1 LSPPFG
7 IFSEGNLLTD
17 IDISKVSGYATDDR
31 YLATRYVQGDRQV
44 FDFELPLNVIPEV
57 FPVPDPDRPTLGN
70 RRVKPDHAKKFA
82 QYVREQEHWV
92 APALLM
98 RAPDI
103 FSFETNLTLGGVSF
117 GIMGVP
123 RSNRRDIRIIDGQ
136 HRILGL
142 YMAVEDIAREL
153 DDARNR
159 MAEARQD
166 DNLDLVNH
174 FAAIVERLER
184 QRRRLATEHLAVQVH
199 VETEQKS
206 FEQMFVDV
214 ADNALGITQAIKVR
228 FDSRK
233 IMNRSLEAAMRHALL
248 RDHVDEE
255 QDRITGPNPNLLG
268 AKHVVDIIRTV
279 NIGITGRV
287 GRRLESELQ
296 EGAVV
301 QRSNEFFDVLLEAFD
316 DLAGVADGTLA
327 AEDLRKRSLLG
338 SSTMLRVLAGVYHDL
353 SAENYP
359 DEEISDFFRS
369 LAPHMTAPIAKGSPW
384 LAIRT
389 KVFAVGANA
398 PTARAQDL
406 RSLAEE
412 VASWIDGRPSWLAP
426 EEPKE
431 A

>member
-1 LSPPFG
+1 
-7 IFSEGNLLTD
+7 
-17 IDISKVSGYATDDR
+17 
-31 YLATRYVQGDRQV
+31 
-44 FDFELPLNVIPEV
+44 
-57 FPVPDPDRPTLGN
+57 
-70 RRVKPDHAKKFA
+70 
-82 QYVREQEHWV
+82 
-92 APALLM
+92 
-98 RAPDI
+98 
-103 FSFETNLTLGGVSF
+103 
-117 GIMGVP
+117 
-123 RSNRRDIRIIDGQ
+123 
-136 HRILGL
+136 
-142 YMAVEDIAREL
+142 
-153 DDARNR
+153 
-159 MAEARQD
+159 
-166 DNLDLVNH
+166 VNH
-174 FAAIVERLER
+174 FAATVERLER
-184 QRRRLATEHLAVQVH
+184 QRTRLATEHLAVQVH

-233 IMNRSLEAAMRHALL
+233 VMNRSLEAAMRHALL

-255 QDRITGPNPNLLG
+255 QDRITGSNPNLLG

-353 SAENYP
+353 SIENYP
-359 DEEISDFFRS
+359 DEEIADFFRS
-369 LAPHMTAPIAKGSPW
+369 LAPFMTAPIAKGSPW

-389 KVFAVGANA
+389 KVFVVGANA

-412 VASWIDGRPSWLAP
+412 IASWIDGRPSWLAS